1 MNVKINSFSVLAVRS
16 QSFQFLLGMQKR
28 QEKEETVW
36 RMRLG
41 WSKENTGI
49 KSKRCETVGHP
60 GRLW

>member
-41 WSKENTGI
+41 
-49 KSKRCETVGHP
+49 
-60 GRLW
+60 